1 MPGRV
6 IVVFM
11 NWETSYT
18 TWIYLITALISLQ
31 LFFSVFNMQKIRGRV
46 SFLWLLALATLWP
59 LVLTFESVSTTIPE
73 KIFWS
78 SLEYFSNMLIPLM
91 FLKFITNYDLE
102 STIRIRR
109 NFWLF
114 WIIPLLTLLLVFTND
129 FHSWVWTDF
138 TWSPQGNNILVYHHG
153 FAFFLAMGYSLCLMV
168 FGNLLMVSFVRK
180 RPRNYKSKAWFI
192 LIGSLFPLITG
203 LMYTL
208 GLVPVEGLD
217 IAPMGFLVAGGL
229 FFLGN
234 VREQL
239 FDIVPTGHRLMIEKM
254 TDGVIVLDEKQF
266 IMDIN
271 PIARQSFDIGET
283 ITGQKLE
290 VVLPSLARLF
300 AEKSPDHEFREEL
313 WVDEPLARWFEVMYN
328 PMRNDNDKYLGSLV
342 ILHDITHRKRNEIQ
356 LKKLADELTEMN
368 AMKDKLYSIIG
379 HDLRSPF
386 NSILGFSELLS
397 ESYDD
402 FSDGER
408 KQFAF
413 NINLASKA
421 AFNLLENLLEWSRI
435 QLGRTPFSPEELDLN
450 LLVSETFHGL
460 KLVATTKG
468 IELID
473 KTVPGQ
479 RITADKNML
488 NSILRNLVSNGIK
501 FTAPGGRVV
510 VGATIDD
517 QEVGLSV
524 TDNGIGIPEPMVKK
538 LFRIDNLIS
547 TPGTANEKGTGLG
560 LILCKEFIQKHGGT
574 IQIKSEPGE
583 GATVL
588 LKFPR
593 YLPN

>member
-1 MPGRV
+1 
-6 IVVFM
+6 M

-18 TWIYLITALISLQ
+18 TWIYIITALISLQ
-31 LFFSVFNMQKIRGRV
+31 LFFSVYKMQKIRGRG

-59 LVLTFESVSTTIPE
+59 LVLTLESVSTTIPE

-91 FLKFITNYDLE
+91 FLKFITHYDLE
-102 STIRIRR
+102 STARIRR
-109 NFWLF
+109 NFWFF
-114 WIIPLLTLLLVFTND
+114 WIVPLLTLLLVFTND
-129 FHSWVWTDF
+129 FHSLVWTDF

-168 FGNLLMVSFVRK
+168 FGNLLMVSFVRR
-180 RPRNYKSKAWFI
+180 RPRNYKSKVWFI
-192 LIGSLFPLITG
+192 LIGSLFPWITG

-208 GLVPVEGLD
+208 GLGPVEGLD
-217 IAPMGFLVAGGL
+217 IAPMGFLIAGGL
-229 FFLGN
+229 FFAGN

-283 ITGQKLE
+283 ITGRKLE
-290 VVLPSLARLF
+290 EVLPSLCRLF
-300 AEKSPDHEFREEL
+300 AEKSPDIEFRDEL
-313 WVDEPLARWFEVMYN
+313 WIDEPLARWFEVMYT
-328 PMRNDNDKYLGSLV
+328 PMRNDNDKRLGGLF

-413 NINLASKA
+413 NINLASKT

-460 KLVATTKG
+460 KLAATTKG

-473 KTVPGQ
+473 KTAPGQ

-501 FTAPGGRVV
+501 FTAPGGHVV

-517 QEVGLSV
+517 REVGLSV
-524 TDNGIGIPEPMVKK
+524 TDNGVGIPEAMVKK

-560 LILCKEFIQKHGGT
+560 LILCKEFIQKHGGA
-574 IQIKSEPGE
+574 IQIKSGPGE